1 MFRDIR
7 DSIKSTY
14 NSDEDDIGSGF
25 YNLLLGESFSYK
37 RVSGYFSANLIMQ
50 YAKGMENFAKN
61 NGIAKFI
68 ISVNI
73 SQQDFEKIKQG
84 YYMRRIKDKL
94 SETDKKRLGNLA
106 YMIATGHV
114 DIKFGLVSNGIFHS
128 KWGLFE
134 DKKGDNVYFNGSN
147 NETLN
152 AVNNNYED
160 FDVDVSWD
168 TSENVKKRIL
178 DKKKKFDK
186 LWKNNE
192 PNIEIREASKM
203 VYESIKEFD
212 NGKIQNIVDDEKV
225 ILDIFKDGYVLKDY
239 TKNHIL
245 KENFVRRKVEVLIDK
260 KRGYPYL
267 SGKNSYVTI
276 ERKMDRLKKVLKMRH
291 VSFYESDAVKNKFQV
306 EKYSINE
313 FKKSGLTIKDNDSR
327 WNKEFK
333 NFSEIVNK
341 ETTRKLVDI
350 QMKSA
355 FYMYIQ
361 KRAANFSVPG
371 SGKTAMLL
379 GTFAYLNRDESRKIN
394 RILVVSPINAFN
406 SWREEFKEVF
416 KDKKELKSLSA
427 HDNGMNPL
435 RLRAEWSRKN
445 LVLINYESLHKYCD
459 ALIEALKADNGTTML
474 VFDEVHRIKGLDSK
488 RASDAKKIVEYTKYR
503 YVLTGTPIPNGY
515 QDIWNFLHLLYKNEY
530 NSFFNL
536 SISTLKKPSEFL
548 KADINNKLQP
558 FFWRTN
564 KDDLGVPPANPDN
577 LEEVSASIQ
586 QNRLADLIFTREKN
600 QLSVLVRLL
609 QLSTNPKLLSKSI
622 SYADLGFSDIDIPG
636 KDSYDQVS
644 SEVANKIK
652 NEIRKSQAKNYRDI
666 NLNEVKS
673 PKFDKGIELVKK
685 LVSKHKRVIVWGIF
699 VDTLEKITD
708 SLRNSGV
715 NAELIYGSTPI
726 DERADI
732 LSEFKKESSNIQVL
746 VSNPNTLGESV
757 SLHKYVHDAVY
768 FEYNYNLTFMLQ
780 SRDRIHRLG
789 LKKTD
794 ETNYYYLMT
803 VSDKENRNFIDK
815 KVYDR
820 LNEKEKRMK
829 DIIDSNILEPE
840 FSDDVFEEMKTI
852 IDEERP

>member
-14 NSDEDDIGSGF
+14 NSDEDDISSGF
-25 YNLLLGESFSYK
+25 YNLLLDESVSYK

-61 NGIAKFI
+61 NGIARFI

-186 LWKNNE
+186 LWENKE

-203 VYESIKEFD
+203 VYEAIKEFN

-225 ILDIFKDGYVLKDY
+225 ILDVFKDGYVLKDH
-239 TKNHIL
+239 TRNHIL

-291 VSFYESDAVKNKFQV
+291 VSFSESDAVKNKFQI
-306 EKYSINE
+306 EKYSISE
-313 FKKSGLTIKDNDSR
+313 FKKSGLTIKDDDSR
-327 WNKEFK
+327 WDKEFK
-333 NFSEIVNK
+333 NFSGIVNK

-379 GTFAYLNRDESRKIN
+379 GTFAYLNRDKSRKIN
-394 RILVVSPINAFN
+394 RILVISPINAFN

-416 KDKKELKSLSA
+416 KDKKELNSLSA

-435 RLRAEWSRKN
+435 RLRAEWSKKN

-488 RASDAKKIVEYTKYR
+488 RASDAKKIVEYTRYR

-586 QNRLADLIFTREKN
+586 QNRLADLIFAREKN

-666 NLNEVKS
+666 NLNEVSS

-708 SLRNSGV
+708 SLRNNGI
-715 NAELIYGSTPI
+715 NTELIYGGTPI
-726 DERADI
+726 DERANI
-732 LSEFKKESSNIQVL
+732 LSEFKKESSSIQVL

-803 VSDKENRNFIDK
+803 VSDKENCNFIDK